1 MAYSRSVFSSMP
13 SVDVG
18 MAGKSLVASLGAA
31 AWRGWLGVK
40 IWLIS
45 PVTGEFK
52 SMRSEKSLG
61 VSSFRLRL
69 RKGKR
74 LPEPAS
80 LIMTSWTMRRNARY
94 DLWPFANTGV
104 CGPENVQLFMVM

>member
-52 SMRSEKSLG
+52 SMRCEKSLG

-94 DLWPFANTGV
+94 DL
-104 CGPENVQLFMVM
+104 

>member
-52 SMRSEKSLG
+52 SMRCEKSLG
-61 VSSFRLRL
+61 VSSFRLRFEE
-69 RKGKR
+69 R
-74 LPEPAS
+74 ETAS
-80 LIMTSWTMRRNARY
+80 RTGVAHNDLWTMRRNARY

>member
-45 PVTGEFK
+45 PVTGN
-52 SMRSEKSLG
+52 SNPCAVRNRS
-61 VSSFRLRL
+61 
-69 RKGKR
+69 
-74 LPEPAS
+74 AC
-80 LIMTSWTMRRNARY
+80 RRFDCA
-94 DLWPFANTGV
+94 
-104 CGPENVQLFMVM
+104 